1 MALLEVSGLS
11 KRFGQIWAVRDLS
24 FEVER
29 GEIVVLLGPNGAGKT
44 TTLRCIAGVLL
55 PDKGSILASTAHQ
68 SCMTL

>member
-11 KRFGQIWAVRDLS
+11 KQFGQIWAVRDLS

-44 TTLRCIAGVLL
+44 TTL
-55 PDKGSILASTAHQ
+55 
-68 SCMTL
+68 

>member
-11 KRFGQIWAVRDLS
+11 KQFGQIWAVRDLS

-55 PDKGSILASTAHQ
+55 PDEGQSASTAHP
-68 SCMTL
+68 SCTIP